1 MAAQAQLLTCA
12 LLAALLAGPTAS
24 RPRHIFFMK
33 GPTSPQLPNMT
44 WRMLQQDPETSFT
57 EQHLREMIRLLGADN
72 FTSEAVKVVT
82 FQWELLDCFLSPHDC
97 TPEQVAEGVTN
108 FLSSAATTRIPVEIT
123 LDPAQFYYAS
133 GLWNWF
139 DPHQPN
145 YDPKNVQNVEWT
157 GWDASSAMKIAWR
170 NWGKQFRMPTPQPN
184 WASPALLNATSSA
197 LHKVIGAIRK
207 WWEKALWKIASCSWA
222 SSLVRRS
229 TSAPTISTTRTAIR
243 S

>member
-72 FTSEAVKVVT
+72 FTSEAVKVGVT

-97 TPEQVAEGVTN
+97 TPEQVAEE
-108 FLSSAATTRIPVEIT
+108 LQISY
-123 LDPAQFYYAS
+123 L
-133 GLWNWF
+133 L
-139 DPHQPN
+139 QP
-145 YDPKNVQNVEWT
+145 PRAFQWRSPWT
-157 GWDASSAMKIAWR
+157 
-170 NWGKQFRMPTPQPN
+170 
-184 WASPALLNATSSA
+184 
-197 LHKVIGAIRK
+197 
-207 WWEKALWKIASCSWA
+207 
-222 SSLVRRS
+222 RRS
-229 TSAPTISTTRTAIR
+229 STTHRACGTGLIRTSLTMIR
-243 S
+243 RTCKMSSGRAGTRRLQ